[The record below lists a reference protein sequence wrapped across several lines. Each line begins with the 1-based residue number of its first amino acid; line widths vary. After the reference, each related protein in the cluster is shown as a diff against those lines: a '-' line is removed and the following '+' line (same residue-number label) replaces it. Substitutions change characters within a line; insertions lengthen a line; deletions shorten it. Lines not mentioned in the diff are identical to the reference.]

1 MLLLSKS
8 DIKKVFSMKDA
19 IEADKL
25 AFQMLEEG
33 NCEVPLRVQI
43 QAKDDKGTFLFMPAY
58 SGALGAA
65 GLKVVNVFPDN
76 TEKGLPTTP
85 AQVFLVDGETGMVSA
100 IMDGTYITQVRTG
113 AASGAAF
120 DLLAKKECEIGA
132 LIGTGGQAAAQ
143 LEAMLVARKLKE
155 VRVVGRNYDRTVAF
169 VEVMKEEL
177 KEYQVQIVAVKTS
190 DEAIENA
197 DLIITVTTAT
207 EPVFDGTKVK
217 PGATISCVGGYQP
230 HMQEIDPAVLPR
242 TSKIY
247 FDSQTAVLSEA
258 GDILIPLEQGII
270 TEKNFT
276 GNLGDVVRGVLNG
289 RENDEEIIVF
299 KSVGVAV
306 QDLVTA
312 KAIYDKAVEKN
323 IGHVW
328 E

>member
-132 LIGTGGQAAAQ
+132 LIGTGGQAAA
-143 LEAMLVARKLKE
+143 
-155 VRVVGRNYDRTVAF
+155 RNRLHAH
-169 VEVMKEEL
+169 
-177 KEYQVQIVAVKTS
+177 
-190 DEAIENA
+190 
-197 DLIITVTTAT
+197 
-207 EPVFDGTKVK
+207 G
-217 PGATISCVGGYQP
+217 
-230 HMQEIDPAVLPR
+230 
-242 TSKIY
+242 
-247 FDSQTAVLSEA
+247 
-258 GDILIPLEQGII
+258 
-270 TEKNFT
+270 
-276 GNLGDVVRGVLNG
+276 
-289 RENDEEIIVF
+289 
-299 KSVGVAV
+299 
-306 QDLVTA
+306 
-312 KAIYDKAVEKN
+312 
-323 IGHVW
+323 
-328 E
+328 